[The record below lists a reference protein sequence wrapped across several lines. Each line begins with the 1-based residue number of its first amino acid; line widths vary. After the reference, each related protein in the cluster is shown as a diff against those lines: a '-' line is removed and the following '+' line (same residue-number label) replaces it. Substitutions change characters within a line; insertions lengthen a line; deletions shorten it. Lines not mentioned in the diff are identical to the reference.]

1 MNVLNK
7 NGEIE
12 KFRPN
17 RIKNKIISETGLNEE
32 EVEKIKLSVVSTIY
46 KNYEDE
52 VDTNTIRSLINAQ
65 LVKRGLIKE
74 ESKSRK
80 LGMSVADFE
89 DLIEQG
95 CQDNANIGYSPEM
108 IAKYAY
114 DSIAKEYALLTMPK
128 DCREAYINGYVHHHD
143 MEYYNTRSN
152 CFNHDLRFIARNGL
166 KIDGKG
172 DMGSVA
178 KPAKSLEVLLNHMLQ
193 TFMAGATV
201 LSGGQGYVNFNT
213 LLAPFCRGRT
223 YDEIKQAIQGFIYNC
238 NMSLIARGGQ
248 ICFTS
253 ISLDMSVPDVLKDEP
268 AVTFGGIEQGTYKD
282 YQEEADFI
290 FRAVLEVSS
299 EKDGQGGYHRFP
311 NILINIREHDLDE
324 YTGNCK
330 LLHELGANN
339 PTLYY
344 TNCTGVE
351 KTIMGCFGGDEKVY
365 CSFNGE
371 ERYYTFEELDNLI
384 GAYYGVTDVSDRD
397 IKYLSVDE
405 NNNLVM
411 VKPEGFVKNSD
422 RKLYHVCLSDS
433 KEFYC
438 DDVHDVI
445 NAETGERINVFDAF
459 DEQIPILSIN
469 KKVGT
474 YTSKI
479 KAIHY
484 VSQHNNTYCFDGN
497 GKIVVGENNVLTAN
511 CRTSNL
517 MNYRE
522 DYEEDCMNTGNFMY
536 STLNLELMALDS
548 ESEQDFY
555 DKLDYYCEIVY
566 NTLHDRREKIEDI
579 LYNKHMSDFLLQKDK
594 KTDKPLYELDRLS
607 YTIGFCGLNETLE
620 VLYGKNIIED
630 IDDGVRIVEYL
641 NEKAKEFHDR
651 DGWRWGVI
659 GSPAESTAYKFGEIN
674 RKKYPKCPIQGV
686 EGSYYVTNS
695 HHIPVSA
702 NVNIDK
708 HIRNAEVFHKLCG
721 GGCLLHIWSG
731 EVYSDPKSIWSLNKK
746 ILAHNVQFWAYSKV
760 FTYCRECGF
769 TINEEVGKCPICK
782 SKDLRVYDRCFSG
795 DTFIY
800 IRKGKIIKPVTLKD
814 FVENYN
820 VTEWEVPVFDYKTQS
835 YVWSKVKRGIK
846 NPPEEM
852 INIKFNKGYEVT
864 CTPNH
869 NFYDYKTYS
878 RKKSMYDTV
887 PAKDLNVKSKII
899 NHRCPKFLD
908 DMSEDYLG
916 TFIGFVLGDG
926 CVVLQ
931 ENGKNV
937 FIRLRFYKEEKS
949 DYCKTILDK
958 NNLKYTFSEDNIDK
972 RNNSKIY
979 SYYIGAN
986 NVGNKAYDMF
996 NKTHGNKKA
1005 IIDEC
1010 YNQDLF
1016 VGIFAGLINSDG
1028 SVLVESRKNSIVT
1041 TFNQVDKD
1049 ILWLFYNIALL
1060 LGTNPSISFTGREGY
1075 EPVGKV
1081 EITSLKAY
1089 EILNKIILRSSFDKA
1104 LEKGKCISD
1113 AKSVNGM
1120 CTVSAISEDVVQN
1133 SYCIETEHEGHNTL
1147 FNGILSQNCTGYY
1160 LPRDTFNKG
1169 KLQEQKERY
1178 RLSI

>member
-172 DMGSVA
+172 DVGSVA

-351 KTIMGCFGGDEKVY
+351 KTIMGC
-365 CSFNGE
+365 
-371 ERYYTFEELDNLI
+371 
-384 GAYYGVTDVSDRD
+384 
-397 IKYLSVDE
+397 
-405 NNNLVM
+405 
-411 VKPEGFVKNSD
+411 
-422 RKLYHVCLSDS
+422 
-433 KEFYC
+433 
-438 DDVHDVI
+438 
-445 NAETGERINVFDAF
+445 
-459 DEQIPILSIN
+459 
-469 KKVGT
+469 
-474 YTSKI
+474 
-479 KAIHY
+479 
-484 VSQHNNTYCFDGN
+484 
-497 GKIVVGENNVLTAN
+497 
-511 CRTSNL
+511 RTSNL

-536 STLNLELMALDS
+536 STLNLELIALDS

-566 NTLHDRREKIEDI
+566 NTLHDRREKIKDI

-594 KTDKPLYELDRLS
+594 KTGKPLYELDRLS

-674 RKKYPKCPIQGV
+674 RKKYPECPIQGV

-702 NVNIDK
+702 NVNIDE

-878 RKKSMYDTV
+878 RKQSMYDTIE
-887 PAKDLNVKSKII
+887 AKDLNVKSKII

-937 FIRLRFYKEEKS
+937 FIKLRFYKEEKS

-1028 SVLVESRKNSIVT
+1028 SVLVESRKNSIVI
-1041 TFNQVDKD
+1041 TFNQSDRD
-1049 ILWLFYNIALL
+1049 ILWLFYNTALL
-1060 LGTNPSISFTGREGY
+1060 LGTNPSISFTERKGY
-1075 EPVGKV
+1075 EPIGRV

-1089 EILNKIILRSSFDKA
+1089 DILNSIILRSPFDKA
-1104 LEKGKCISD
+1104 LIKGKCISD

-1147 FNGILSQNCTGYY
+1147 FNGILSINCTGYY

>member
-1 MNVLNK
+1 MLN
-7 NGEIE
+7 NDGEIE
-12 KFRPN
+12 EFKPK
-17 RIKNKIISETGLNEE
+17 RIRD
-32 EVEKIKLSVVSTIY
+32 KIKQETRLDEDTVRKITNVVVNQIHKKFDDEISTA
-46 KNYEDE
+46 
-52 VDTNTIRSLINAQ
+52 TIRSLINSNLIQ
-65 LVKRGLIKE
+65 RGLVE
-74 ESKSRK
+74 EEKKSRK

-89 DLIEQG
+89 DLIKQG

-114 DSIAKEYALLTMPK
+114 DSIAKEYALLTMPE
-128 DCREAYINGYVHHHD
+128 DCREAYVDGYVHHHD

-213 LLAPFCRGRT
+213 LLAPFCHGRS
-223 YDEIKQAIQGFIYNC
+223 YKEIKQAIQGFIFNC

-253 ISLDMSVPDVLKDEP
+253 ISLDMSVPVVLKDEP

-282 YQEEADFI
+282 YKEEADLI

-351 KTIMGCFGGDEKVY
+351 KTIMG
-365 CSFNGE
+365 
-371 ERYYTFEELDNLI
+371 
-384 GAYYGVTDVSDRD
+384 
-397 IKYLSVDE
+397 
-405 NNNLVM
+405 
-411 VKPEGFVKNSD
+411 
-422 RKLYHVCLSDS
+422 
-433 KEFYC
+433 
-438 DDVHDVI
+438 
-445 NAETGERINVFDAF
+445 
-459 DEQIPILSIN
+459 
-469 KKVGT
+469 
-474 YTSKI
+474 
-479 KAIHY
+479 
-484 VSQHNNTYCFDGN
+484 
-497 GKIVVGENNVLTAN
+497 

-594 KTDKPLYELDRLS
+594 KTGKPLYELDRLS

-620 VLYGKNIIED
+620 VLYGKKIVED
-630 IDDGVRIVEYL
+630 IDDGVRIIKFI
-641 NEKAKEFHDR
+641 NDKAKEFHDR

-659 GSPAESTAYKFGEIN
+659 GSPAESTAYKFGKIN

-686 EGSYYVTNS
+686 EGAYYVTNS

-702 NVNIDK
+702 NADIDE
-708 HIRNAEVFHKLCG
+708 HIKNAEAFHKLCG

-731 EVYSDPKSIWSLNKK
+731 EVYSDPESIWSLNKK

-769 TINEEVGKCPICK
+769 TINEEVDKCPICK
-782 SKDLRVYDRCFSG
+782 SKDLRVYDR
-795 DTFIY
+795 
-800 IRKGKIIKPVTLKD
+800 V
-814 FVENYN
+814 
-820 VTEWEVPVFDYKTQS
+820 
-835 YVWSKVKRGIK
+835 
-846 NPPEEM
+846 
-852 INIKFNKGYEVT
+852 
-864 CTPNH
+864 
-869 NFYDYKTYS
+869 
-878 RKKSMYDTV
+878 
-887 PAKDLNVKSKII
+887 
-899 NHRCPKFLD
+899 
-908 DMSEDYLG
+908 
-916 TFIGFVLGDG
+916 
-926 CVVLQ
+926 
-931 ENGKNV
+931 
-937 FIRLRFYKEEKS
+937 
-949 DYCKTILDK
+949 
-958 NNLKYTFSEDNIDK
+958 
-972 RNNSKIY
+972 
-979 SYYIGAN
+979 
-986 NVGNKAYDMF
+986 
-996 NKTHGNKKA
+996 
-1005 IIDEC
+1005 
-1010 YNQDLF
+1010 
-1016 VGIFAGLINSDG
+1016 
-1028 SVLVESRKNSIVT
+1028 
-1041 TFNQVDKD
+1041 
-1049 ILWLFYNIALL
+1049 
-1060 LGTNPSISFTGREGY
+1060 
-1075 EPVGKV
+1075 
-1081 EITSLKAY
+1081 
-1089 EILNKIILRSSFDKA
+1089 
-1104 LEKGKCISD
+1104 
-1113 AKSVNGM
+1113 
-1120 CTVSAISEDVVQN
+1120 
-1133 SYCIETEHEGHNTL
+1133 
-1147 FNGILSQNCTGYY
+1147 TGYY

-1169 KLQEQKERY
+1169 KKQEQKDRY

>member
-1 MNVLNK
+1 MKVLN
-7 NGEIE
+7 NDGEIE
-12 KFRPN
+12 EFKPK
-17 RIKNKIISETGLNEE
+17 RIRD
-32 EVEKIKLSVVSTIY
+32 KIKQETRLDEDTVRKITNVVVNQIHKKFDDEISTA
-46 KNYEDE
+46 
-52 VDTNTIRSLINAQ
+52 TIRSLINSNLIQ
-65 LVKRGLIKE
+65 RGLVE
-74 ESKSRK
+74 EEKKSRK

-89 DLIEQG
+89 DLIKQG

-114 DSIAKEYALLTMPK
+114 DSIAKEYALLTMPE
-128 DCREAYINGYVHHHD
+128 DCREAYVDGYVHHHD

-213 LLAPFCRGRT
+213 LLAPFCHGRS
-223 YDEIKQAIQGFIYNC
+223 YKEIKQAIQGFIFNC

-253 ISLDMSVPDVLKDEP
+253 ISLDMSVPVVLKDEP

-282 YQEEADFI
+282 YKEEADLI

-324 YTGNCK
+324 YKGNCK

-351 KTIMGCFGGDEKVY
+351 KTIMGALSSDTPVMTDKGFKYPQALSVGDNVMT
-365 CSFNGE
+365 
-371 ERYYTFEELDNLI
+371 YTKDGKKEWQPIEHIIPKNAPDKIYQITLDNNYVFKVTNNHKLPTNNGIVKSENLKVGMELYNYIEEPYTPINDYEMEFI
-384 GAYYGVTDVSDRD
+384 GVFLADGYIRDNKRNLKNSKAIEFHVKQKWKLNAIIDLCNKCNYKYEIQHKKDKTFSVFVREEALRDNLELLYDKHGIKHFPMEFWHDKNALSNIIKGLMFDGRKGSKYRWDWSCSDLPLVIDVMYALSLLGRTTTLYVDDRNGSTGNWRTNYRVSFGLNYKPKNKTKIKSIELVDNND
-397 IKYLSVDE
+397 IVYDLSVKS
-405 NNNLVM
+405 NHN
-411 VKPEGFVKNSD
+411 
-422 RKLYHVCLSDS
+422 YVCGL
-433 KEFYC
+433 
-438 DDVHDVI
+438 
-445 NAETGERINVFDAF
+445 G
-459 DEQIPILSIN
+459 
-469 KKVGT
+469 G
-474 YTSKI
+474 
-479 KAIHY
+479 IH
-484 VSQHNNTYCFDGN
+484 S
-497 GKIVVGENNVLTAN
+497 EN

-594 KTDKPLYELDRLS
+594 KTGKPLYELDRLS

-620 VLYGKNIIED
+620 VLYGKKIVED
-630 IDDGVRIVEYL
+630 IDDGVRIIKFI
-641 NEKAKEFHDR
+641 NDKAKEFHDR

-659 GSPAESTAYKFGEIN
+659 GSPAESTAYKFGKIN

-686 EGSYYVTNS
+686 EGAYYVTNS

-702 NVNIDK
+702 NADIDE
-708 HIRNAEVFHKLCG
+708 HIKNAEAFHKLCG

-731 EVYSDPKSIWSLNKK
+731 EVYSDPESIWSLNKK

-769 TINEEVGKCPICK
+769 TINEEVDKCPICK
-782 SKDLRVYDRCFSG
+782 SKDLRVYDR
-795 DTFIY
+795 
-800 IRKGKIIKPVTLKD
+800 V
-814 FVENYN
+814 
-820 VTEWEVPVFDYKTQS
+820 
-835 YVWSKVKRGIK
+835 
-846 NPPEEM
+846 
-852 INIKFNKGYEVT
+852 
-864 CTPNH
+864 
-869 NFYDYKTYS
+869 
-878 RKKSMYDTV
+878 
-887 PAKDLNVKSKII
+887 
-899 NHRCPKFLD
+899 
-908 DMSEDYLG
+908 
-916 TFIGFVLGDG
+916 
-926 CVVLQ
+926 
-931 ENGKNV
+931 
-937 FIRLRFYKEEKS
+937 
-949 DYCKTILDK
+949 
-958 NNLKYTFSEDNIDK
+958 
-972 RNNSKIY
+972 
-979 SYYIGAN
+979 
-986 NVGNKAYDMF
+986 
-996 NKTHGNKKA
+996 
-1005 IIDEC
+1005 
-1010 YNQDLF
+1010 
-1016 VGIFAGLINSDG
+1016 
-1028 SVLVESRKNSIVT
+1028 
-1041 TFNQVDKD
+1041 
-1049 ILWLFYNIALL
+1049 
-1060 LGTNPSISFTGREGY
+1060 
-1075 EPVGKV
+1075 
-1081 EITSLKAY
+1081 
-1089 EILNKIILRSSFDKA
+1089 
-1104 LEKGKCISD
+1104 
-1113 AKSVNGM
+1113 
-1120 CTVSAISEDVVQN
+1120 
-1133 SYCIETEHEGHNTL
+1133 
-1147 FNGILSQNCTGYY
+1147 TGYY

-1169 KLQEQKERY
+1169 KKQEQKDRY